1 MFKKTGIDMR
11 RKIISVLLAVPAANA
26 LSLANFQSITSA
38 FIPINCQLAYD
49 NQIPSCTVSDFNNGC
64 SEVCVQ
70 GLNAMARSVS
80 KSCDDVEV
88 SSKTLLGIVMNG
100 GIVEA
105 LCPTLAKTS
114 TQATISVTVQSSVP
128 TAQPAAVSVTIPTD
142 SAGVTGG
149 LGFKTSS
156 TTTSTPIPA
165 PQSEISTETTSAVKT
180 TITSSTTSQSIQSAD
195 GGLGGGGPA
204 TTSTQTTAKK
214 TTSSASAQTT
224 SSQQSQDKSGG
235 GSPFDT
241 QSSNDATRDVGRSML
256 ALVIAMFAVLVIG
269 R

>member
-1 MFKKTGIDMR
+1 M
-11 RKIISVLLAVPAANA
+11 LAVPAANA

-38 FIPINCQLAYD
+38 LIPISCQLTYD

-64 SEVCVQ
+64 SAVCVQ
-70 GLNAMARSVS
+70 GLNAIARSVS
-80 KSCDDVEV
+80 RSCDDVKV
-88 SSKTLLGIVMNG
+88 SSNTLLGIVMNG
-100 GIVEA
+100 GIVAA

-165 PQSEISTETTSAVKT
+165 PQSEISTKT
-180 TITSSTTSQSIQSAD
+180 TMASSTTSQSVQSAD
-195 GGLGGGGPA
+195 GGLGGGNPA
-204 TTSTQTTAKK
+204 TTSTHTTAKK

-256 ALVIAMFAVLVIG
+256 ALAVAMFAVLVIG

>member
-1 MFKKTGIDMR
+1 
-11 RKIISVLLAVPAANA
+11 VLLAVPAANA
-26 LSLANFQSITSA
+26 LSLANFQGITSIL
-38 FIPINCQLAYD
+38 IPISCQLTYD

-64 SEVCVQ
+64 SAVCVE
-70 GLNAMARSVS
+70 GLKAIARSVS
-80 KSCDDVEV
+80 KSCEDVEV
-88 SSKTLLGIVMNG
+88 SSSTLLGIVMNG
-100 GIVEA
+100 GIVAA
-105 LCPTLAKTS
+105 LCPTLAKPS

-156 TTTSTPIPA
+156 TTTSTPVPV
-165 PQSEISTETTSAVKT
+165 PQSEISTKMTSVKT
-180 TITSSTTSQSIQSAD
+180 TKTSSTTSQSVQSA
-195 GGLGGGGPA
+195 GEGLGGGSPA

-214 TTSSASAQTT
+214 TTSAASTQTT

-256 ALVIAMFAVLVIG
+256 ALVVAMSAVLVIG

>member
-1 MFKKTGIDMR
+1 MLETISSDMR
-11 RKIISVLLAVPAANA
+11 RKNISVLLALPAANA
-26 LSLANFQSITSA
+26 LSLANFQSITSVL
-38 FIPINCQLAYD
+38 IPIDCQLTYD

-64 SEVCVQ
+64 SAVCIQ
-70 GLNAMARSVS
+70 GLNAIARSVS
-80 KSCDDVEV
+80 RSCDDVEV
-88 SSKTLLGIVMNG
+88 SSNTLLGIVMNG
-100 GIVEA
+100 GIVAA
-105 LCPTLAKTS
+105 LCPILAKTS

-128 TAQPAAVSVTIPTD
+128 TAAVSVTIPTD

-165 PQSEISTETTSAVKT
+165 PQSEISTKTTSAVT
-180 TITSSTTSQSIQSAD
+180 TTTTSSTTSQSVQSAD
-195 GGLGGGGPA
+195 GGLGGGSPA
-204 TTSTQTTAKK
+204 TTLTQTPAKK

-241 QSSNDATRDVGRSML
+241 QSSNDATRDIGRSML
-256 ALVIAMFAVLVIG
+256 ALVVAMFAVLVLG

>member
-1 MFKKTGIDMR
+1 MR
-11 RKIISVLLAVPAANA
+11 RKNISVLLAVPAANA
-26 LSLANFQSITSA
+26 LSLANFQSITSIL
-38 FIPINCQLAYD
+38 IPISCQLTYD

-64 SEVCVQ
+64 SEVCVE
-70 GLNAMARSVS
+70 GLKAIARSVS

-88 SSKTLLGIVMNG
+88 SSSTLLGIVMNG
-100 GIVEA
+100 GIVAA
-105 LCPTLAKTS
+105 LCPTLAETS

-156 TTTSTPIPA
+156 TTTSTPVPL
-165 PQSEISTETTSAVKT
+165 PQSEISTKMTSAVKT
-180 TITSSTTSQSIQSAD
+180 TKTSSTTSQSVQSA
-195 GGLGGGGPA
+195 GEGLGGGSPA

-214 TTSSASAQTT
+214 TTSSASTQTT

-256 ALVIAMFAVLVIG
+256 ALVVAMFAVLVLG